1 MTKIKLT
8 ESKLKWL
15 IKESVKE
22 FINEAQNQWWRGVPD
37 VTMIWHGEWADPELQ
52 YEDYVANYYDVED
65 PLWGDF
71 KEETGCDDNTENV
84 DDIFNDWLVKNKY
97 DVWEYI
103 TEVGEQISD
112 EDNEEYD

>member
-1 MTKIKLT
+1 MAKIRLT
-8 ESKLKWL
+8 ESKLKHL

-52 YEDYVANYYDVED
+52 YEDYVANYYEVED
-65 PLWGDF
+65 PLWDNF
-71 KEETGCDDNTENV
+71 KEETGRDDNTENV

-97 DVWEYI
+97 DVYEYI
-103 TEVGEQISD
+103 TNVGKQISD
-112 EDNEEYD
+112 DEEDYD